1 MTRFKLLTQL
11 LTVSGFLFLPIN
23 NITFANPINP
33 YPEKIKEALVK
44 YNIDESKITSQKTIR
59 DFRNKRRIFGYD
71 TYIWFEDCKGY
82 LQIVQ
87 HRFGRV
93 DQIYTIG
100 ECKFPGI
107 ESF

>member
-1 MTRFKLLTQL
+1 MIKIKHVMQPFTIFCLL
-11 LTVSGFLFLPIN
+11 FLFIN
-23 NITFANPINP
+23 NPVSANSISP
-33 YPEKIKEALVK
+33 YPQEIKDVLTK
-44 YNIDESKITSQKTIR
+44 YKIDESKITSQRTIR

-71 TYIWFEDCKGY
+71 TYIRFEDCKGY

-93 DQIYTIG
+93 DRIYTRG

>member
-1 MTRFKLLTQL
+1 MTKPRFLTQL
-11 LTVSGFLFLPIN
+11 FTISSFLFLSIDN
-23 NITFANPINP
+23 SVSASSINP
-33 YPEKIKEALVK
+33 YPEEIKEVLAK
-44 YNIDESKITSQKTIR
+44 YKIDESKITSQRTIR

-71 TYIWFEDCKGY
+71 TYIRFEDCKGY

-93 DQIYTIG
+93 DRIYTRG
-100 ECKFPGI
+100 ECKFPRI